1 MIIVIGKK
9 DKALLK
15 DAQVYLR
22 ERGDIYATEK
32 PLFGGTKYNTS
43 LKEDCYK
50 IGRRICKAIGIKPSY

>member
-1 MIIVIGKK
+1 MIIVIGKE

-22 ERGDIYATEK
+22 ERGDIYAIEK
-32 PLFGGTKYNTS
+32 PLFGSSNTNTI

-50 IGRRICKAIGIKPSY
+50 IGRRICIVARSLQYS